1 MHSSEQLWLRN
12 WSLQWFQ
19 DPPLFLLSN
28 FHHSTFYKL
37 LECMSEHKKHGALS
51 FLPEA
56 WCMNKQINWCSD
68 SLIALPV
75 LKLHYWRNLRFW
87 AQNCS
92 IHFDSGNHL
101 RLTHCGGLNMR
112 IDDLSIFRRATGA
125 ERPEMTPEMEFSCFQ
140 PYSWAKT
147 YT

>member
-1 MHSSEQLWLRN
+1 
-12 WSLQWFQ
+12 
-19 DPPLFLLSN
+19 
-28 FHHSTFYKL
+28 
-37 LECMSEHKKHGALS
+37 MSRQNTKKNEDDLA
-51 FLPEA
+51 E
-56 WCMNKQINWCSD
+56 
-68 SLIALPV
+68 
-75 LKLHYWRNLRFW
+75 HYWRNLRFL